1 MALTLLAAAW
11 VIGLA
16 VGWATPLPW
25 TVLALWAT
33 AALALWGCLALRV
46 GPAHAFAAGPPRV
59 AVWGLLAMAA
69 LLGGLW
75 WGGASRADA
84 PGPLPL
90 QDVVFRA
97 QVVSDPREAGAAY
110 RLEVAPRPG
119 ADDAGAP
126 FPDRVLATVRPD
138 AALVRERDAPYFRYG
153 DVLRLGG
160 RLETPPDFVLD
171 PEPRDDV
178 REAHDFDCRKYFAYW
193 PEGQCFEYREYL
205 ARQGIAAVMSFPRA
219 ALVEEGQGSWALGR
233 VYALRHRLADSLQEA
248 LPQPHAALA
257 QAMLLGLRDDIPDDV
272 SEDFRETG
280 TGHLLAISGLHVGVL
295 LGLTL
300 AASRAALGGGRWYLL
315 APLAALW
322 LYALLSGMAPPVV
335 RASIM
340 GTLFLAARFSGRPG
354 AGLPALSVAAGVM
367 AGLDPALLHSVSFY
381 LSVTAMAGLLL
392 LARPFESHLNA
403 LLQSRLSE
411 RGLLLR
417 WSKGLAAALAVS
429 LAVTVGT
436 LPLLGFTFEG
446 VSLLGIPTTL
456 LALPALPLLLV
467 GSALTGALGLVW
479 APLGIAAGI
488 VAWIPLSYLLWL
500 LAAFDALPGGVF
512 GAGMTG
518 PLILVLHYVLLLR
531 KPARD
536 LVRKLVRL
544 AFQGDVWRLRGFR
557 VPFRWAT
564 PALAVA
570 AALLWMG
577 ALSAPDG
584 KLHVTFLDVG
594 QGDATLIVTPSG
606 RQVLVDGGPDPRVVM
621 QGLGARLPFWDR
633 RLDVIA
639 LTHPHGDHLS
649 GLLGVLDRYDADL
662 FLHRRAD
669 YPSAEYARWEQA
681 LAEREGRSTLL
692 EAQRGYRIDLGD
704 GVVLEVLHPGPVT
717 IEGET
722 NNNSLVL
729 RLSYGKVVFLL
740 TGDIETPV
748 ESALVARGAP
758 LDATVLK
765 VGHHGSTTSSSA
777 PFLEAVSPSLAV
789 VSVGEG
795 NRFGH
800 PDKEEEVLP
809 RLRAALPDDRLLLTS
824 QHGDVEVT
832 TDGRRVWVE
841 TERDAGRVDR

>member
-16 VGWATPLPW
+16 VGWATPLSW
-25 TVLALWAT
+25 TVLALWA
-33 AALALWGCLALRV
+33 AAAFALWGCLALRV

-59 AVWGLLAMAA
+59 AFWGLLAAAA

-75 WGGASRADA
+75 WGGASRAGA
-84 PGPLPL
+84 PEPLPME
-90 QDVVFRA
+90 DVTFHA

-138 AALVRERDAPYFRYG
+138 STLVRERDAPYFRYG
-153 DVLRLGG
+153 DVLRLEGW
-160 RLETPPDFVLD
+160 LETPPVFD
-171 PEPRDDV
+171 
-178 REAHDFDCRKYFAYW
+178 DFD
-193 PEGQCFEYREYL
+193 YREYL
-205 ARQGIAAVMSFPRA
+205 ERQGIAAVMSFPRA
-219 ALVEEGQGSWALGR
+219 ALVEEGQGSWALGQ
-233 VYALRHRLADSLQEA
+233 VYALRHRLADSLQRG

-257 QAMLLGLRDDIPDDV
+257 QAMLLGLRDDIPEDV

-300 AASRAALGGGRWYLL
+300 AASRAALGGGRWHLL
-315 APLAALW
+315 VPLALLW

-354 AGLPALSVAAGVM
+354 AGLPALSAAAGVM
-367 AGLDPALLHSVSFY
+367 AGLDPALLRSVSFW
-381 LSVTAMAGLLL
+381 LSFTAMAGLF
-392 LARPFESHLNA
+392 LAPAFESHLNA
-403 LLQSRLSE
+403 LLKPRLSE
-411 RGLLLR
+411 RGPLLR
-417 WSKGLAAALAVS
+417 LSKGLAAPLLVS
-429 LAVTVGT
+429 VAVTVGT
-436 LPLLGFTFEG
+436 WPLLAFTFER

-479 APLGIAAGI
+479 APFGTAAGI
-488 VAWIPLSYLLWL
+488 VTWVPLTYVLWL
-500 LAAFDALPGGVF
+500 VEVLGTLPG
-512 GAGMTG
+512 MTPPIKTLLDMPFLDK
-518 PLILVLHYVLLLR
+518 PLDIRVLWILACYMLLLR
-531 KPARD
+531 NPARH

-544 AFQGDVWRLRGFR
+544 AFQGDAWRLRGFR
-557 VPFRWAT
+557 VPFRWAA
-564 PALAVA
+564 PPLVVA
-570 AALLWMG
+570 AALLWAG

-584 KLHVTFLDVG
+584 KLRVTFLDVG
-594 QGDATLIVTPSG
+594 QGDATLIVAPSG

-633 RLDVIA
+633 SLDVIA

-662 FLHRRAD
+662 FLHRSAD

-681 LAEREGRSTLL
+681 LAERAGRSTML
-692 EAQRGYRIDLGD
+692 EAQRGHRIALGD
-704 GVVLEVLHPGPVT
+704 GVVLEVLHPGPV
-717 IEGET
+717 IVEGET

-729 RLSYGKVVFLL
+729 RLSYGEVEFLL
-740 TGDIETPV
+740 TGDIETPI

-765 VGHHGSTTSSSA
+765 VGHHGSATSSSA

-789 VSVGEG
+789 ISVGEG

-800 PDKEEEVLP
+800 PDEEEVLP
-809 RLRAALPDDRLLLTS
+809 RLLAMLPDDRLLLTS

-832 TDGRRVWVE
+832 TDGKRVWVE
-841 TERDAGRVDR
+841 TERDR

>member
-16 VGWATPLPW
+16 VGWATPLSW
-25 TVLALWAT
+25 TVLALWA
-33 AALALWGCLALRV
+33 AAAFALWGCLALRV

-59 AVWGLLAMAA
+59 AFWGLLAAAA

-75 WGGASRADA
+75 WGGASRAGA
-84 PGPLPL
+84 PEPLPME
-90 QDVVFRA
+90 DVTFHA
-97 QVVSDPREAGAAY
+97 QVVSDPRETGAAY

-119 ADDAGAP
+119 ADAGAAL
-126 FPDRVLATVRPD
+126 PDRVLVTVRPD
-138 AALVRERDAPYFRYG
+138 STLVRERDAPYFRYG
-153 DVLRLGG
+153 DVLRLDG
-160 RLETPPDFVLD
+160 RLETPPVFV
-171 PEPRDDV
+171 
-178 REAHDFDCRKYFAYW
+178 DFD
-193 PEGQCFEYREYL
+193 YRAYL

-233 VYALRHRLADSLQEA
+233 VYALRHRLADSLQRA

-257 QAMLLGLRDDIPDDV
+257 QAMLLGLRDDIPEDV

-300 AASRAALGGGRWYLL
+300 AASRAALGGGRWHLL

-354 AGLPALSVAAGVM
+354 AGLPALSAAAGVM
-367 AGLDPALLHSVSFY
+367 AGLDPALLRDVSLY
-381 LSVTAMAGLLL
+381 LSFAAIAGLLL
-392 LARPFESHLNA
+392 VPAVESHLKP
-403 LLQSRLSE
+403 LLESRLAE
-411 RGLLLR
+411 RGTLLR
-417 WSKGLAAALAVS
+417 WSKGLASALAVG
-429 LAVTVGT
+429 AAATVGT
-436 LPLLGFTFEG
+436 LPLLIYTFDR
-446 VSLLGIPTTL
+446 VSLLGVPTTL
-456 LALPALPLLLV
+456 LALPALPLMLV

-479 APLGIAAGI
+479 GPLGVATGI
-488 VAWIPLSYLLWL
+488 VTWVPLTYLLWL
-500 LAAFDALPGGVF
+500 LAAIDALPGGAF
-512 GAGMTG
+512 HPGLGG
-518 PLILVLHYVLLLR
+518 PVIVALHYGLLFR
-531 KPARD
+531 KPARR
-536 LVRKLVRL
+536 LVQKLVRL

-557 VPFRWAT
+557 VPFRWAA

-594 QGDATLIVTPSG
+594 QGEATLIVTPSG
-606 RQVLVDGGPDPRVVM
+606 RQVLVDGGPDSAVM

-633 RLDVIA
+633 SLDVIA

-662 FLHRRAD
+662 FLHRSAD

-681 LAEREGRSTLL
+681 LAERAGRSTLL
-692 EAQRGYRIDLGD
+692 EAQRGHRIALGD
-704 GVVLEVLHPGPVT
+704 GVVLDVLHPGPVT

-729 RLSYGKVVFLL
+729 RLTYGEVVFLL

-758 LDATVLK
+758 LDAIVLK
-765 VGHHGSTTSSSA
+765 VGHHGSATSSSA

-789 VSVGEG
+789 ISVDED

-800 PDKEEEVLP
+800 PDDEVMD
-809 RLRAALPDDRLLLTS
+809 RLDAMLPDDRLLLTS

-841 TERDAGRVDR
+841 TERDR